1 MQLFQNKQF
10 PPYNRRILAI
20 FYYIGVKFMNG
31 ERLSELRKDK
41 GYTQQQLAELLS
53 VSKYTISSYENE
65 KTSPD
70 DRSLI
75 FIAKLF
81 NISLDY
87 LMGLIDT
94 PVSYNR
100 EHNCLQ
106 LPSGFTDLQLDQIQE
121 YIEFLEFRNKR
132 QS

>member
-1 MQLFQNKQF
+1 
-10 PPYNRRILAI
+10 
-20 FYYIGVKFMNG
+20 MNG

-41 GYTQQQLAELLS
+41 GYTQQQLADFLS
-53 VSKYTISSYENE
+53 VSKYTISSYENG

-70 DRSLI
+70 DHNLVR
-75 FIAKLF
+75 IAKLF

-106 LPSGFTDLQLDQIQE
+106 LPVEITDLQLDQIQE
-121 YIEFLEFRNKR
+121 YIEFLKFRSMN
-132 QS
+132 QQ

>member
-41 GYTQQQLAELLS
+41 GYTQKQLADLLS

-121 YIEFLEFRNKR
+121 YIEFLEFRSKR

>member
-1 MQLFQNKQF
+1 
-10 PPYNRRILAI
+10 
-20 FYYIGVKFMNG
+20 MNG

-70 DRSLI
+70 VRSLI

>member
-1 MQLFQNKQF
+1 
-10 PPYNRRILAI
+10 
-20 FYYIGVKFMNG
+20 MNG

-41 GYTQQQLAELLS
+41 GYTQQPLAELLS

-121 YIEFLEFRNKR
+121 YIEFLEFRSKR

>member
-75 FIAKLF
+75 FIVKLF

>member
-121 YIEFLEFRNKR
+121 YIEFLEFRSKR

>member
-10 PPYNRRILAI
+10 PPYNRSILAI

-121 YIEFLEFRNKR
+121 YIEFLEFRSKR

>member
-1 MQLFQNKQF
+1 
-10 PPYNRRILAI
+10 
-20 FYYIGVKFMNG
+20 MNG